1 MTTTS
6 LDHTIDPSRH
16 RELWEGCNRRLIAKI
31 IGECS
36 YEECFTPVELAPGE
50 FQLTLQS
57 EHSYLFKA
65 KRTVWNWLIPDPDSM
80 SYRGPDGPQQ
90 SPLSAAQFLIHAQ
103 DAMKLT
109 DIVLANLLEEVQNTL
124 YSDMRYWTRLNQY
137 SAADLIQQN
146 SAVLQGLLDG
156 HPKAIANKGR
166 MGWGKEELAQ
176 FTPESGETVRPLLIA
191 VKGELCNAGFWANAE
206 PWDLVSELLTQE
218 QRSEIS
224 AKFEHLDLVMSQ
236 YLPLPVHPWQWQRF
250 IEPQYQAWIAS
261 GDILLLGEVTDQF
274 MAQQSIR
281 TLTNMGTDGVSPT
294 GKYDLK
300 LPLTIL
306 NTSCYRGVPGEHI
319 ATGAELSQ
327 WLFDLSQTDPLLKA
341 RGLIVQGEICGVHVN
356 HPMQQQIGQAPYR
369 YHEMLGVVWRE
380 SLEQFTQA
388 SNQEFNQELNQKD
401 SQKTNQNSKRT
412 GILMSTLMQTD
423 TQGRALIA
431 EYIKAS
437 GLTAEDWLTQLFNTV
452 VVPLYH
458 LMAKY
463 GIGLVSHGQNISLV
477 LEGFKPAQASIK
489 DFHGDLRMVDAAQ
502 YPGEFSEL
510 DDMPEDVNQRLT
522 KLPAHYLIH
531 DLVTGHFV
539 TTLRFIS
546 PLVEAQCG
554 VSEIRFYELL
564 ANVLKGY
571 QAKHPELSKRF
582 ALFPLFEDSILK
594 ICINRVRFRLGYE
607 DSAERPIP
615 ELGKPLL
622 NPLALTVPAQSTK
635 ATQSAEADLQKQRE
649 PM

>member
-1 MTTTS
+1 MTTNL
-6 LDHTIDPSRH
+6 LDHKAISSLNLP
-16 RELWEGCNRRLIAKI
+16 LWEGCNRRLIAKI

-36 YEECFTPVELAPGE
+36 YEECFSPTKLSPNQY
-50 FQLTLQS
+50 QLTLKG
-57 EHSYLFKA
+57 EHHYFFEATPSI
-65 KRTVWNWLIPDPDSM
+65 WNWLKVQPDSIQ
-80 SYRGPDGPQQ
+80 YQGPETPSSVQ
-90 SPLSAAQFLIHAQ
+90 SLLAAQFLIHAQ
-103 DAMKLT
+103 EAMQLT

-124 YSDMRYWTRLNQY
+124 YSDMRYWTRLSQY

-146 SAVLQGLLDG
+146 SAVLQSLLDG

-166 MGWGKEELAQ
+166 MGWGESELAQ

-206 PWDLVSELLTQE
+206 PWDLVSELLSHE
-218 QRSEIS
+218 QRTEILS
-224 AKFEHLDLVMSQ
+224 RFEHLDLVMSQ

-281 TLTNMGTDGVSPT
+281 TLTNMGTDGKAPT

-319 ATGAELSQ
+319 ATGAALSQ
-327 WLFDLSQTDPLLKA
+327 WLYELSQTDTLLKE
-341 RGLIVQGEICGVHVN
+341 RGLIVQREICGVHVN

-380 SLEQFTQA
+380 SLDQFTQA
-388 SNQEFNQELNQKD
+388 SNQD
-401 SQKTNQNSKRT
+401 SKRA

-423 TQGRALIA
+423 AQGRALIS
-431 EYIKAS
+431 EYIEAS
-437 GLTAEDWLTQLFNTV
+437 GVTAEDWLTKLFNTV

-477 LEGFKPAQASIK
+477 LDNYLPAQASIK
-489 DFHGDLRMVDAAQ
+489 DFHGDLRMVDVTQ
-502 YPGEFSEL
+502 YPAEFSEL

-554 VSEIRFYELL
+554 VSEVRFYELL
-564 ANVLKGY
+564 ANALKGY
-571 QAKHPELSKRF
+571 QAEHPELSKRF
-582 ALFPLFEDSILK
+582 ELFPMFDDSILK

-615 ELGKPLL
+615 ELGTPLL

-635 ATQSAEADLQKQRE
+635 ATQSAEADIQEQRE